1 MEVEPGENFFDV
13 GGFYLHLRWY
23 LLASQD
29 SLEPWW
35 KSIKIGRTIP
45 AQVNISITLMKV
57 VEIEETDHSIHLKFE
72 INLQWRENRVKY
84 QNLKENI
91 ARIAKLPNIKSEL

>member
-1 MEVEPGENFFDV
+1 MDEQFQ
-13 GGFYLHLRWY
+13 LR
-23 LLASQD
+23 
-29 SLEPWW
+29 
-35 KSIKIGRTIP
+35 
-45 AQVNISITLMKV
+45 ISITLMKV
-57 VEIEETDHSIHLKFE
+57 VKIEETDHSIHLKFE